1 MSQAPSLRSADA
13 EGAARVPTAARA
25 KGAALRDARRAW
37 RLLHLDANES
47 AALAG
52 RALQR
57 AQAQQDCHAQG
68 WARLALGFHQLY
80 FAGPEQARAE
90 LALASACFQAV
101 RDRAGELLAGAG
113 IGRALWRVGQVSEA
127 LAHLLLLR
135 DEGLRLLKHEQRGVL
150 LNAIAGCYSTL
161 GRSEEA
167 FAYMF
172 EALRGAGPTR
182 GHGFDAAL
190 HCNLSHEL
198 MELGDHEEAL
208 DQVRRGLER
217 SQGLRNARLQ
227 AVLLLNR
234 IVSLTELGRA
244 RQAMPDVE
252 RVRALPADASGR
264 GTTEQ
269 SFEVLA
275 LAALRAG
282 ETDLGEQL
290 LHQARSSPAPTLT
303 DERVQLAL
311 AEALLA
317 HAHGQ
322 TSVGLKHLIE
332 VAPLLGSEPEAGDS
346 CAARASLRLR
356 CQHAQL
362 ESELHEAQGHSAPA
376 LRALRRWQTLSEE
389 RALLAS
395 RARYQAAALQTELLR
410 LRQRLEE
417 NDAKR
422 RATEKAR
429 AEMVLTNLALSR
441 KIDEVQALQVALR
454 EQATQDALTG
464 LFNRRHLN
472 AQLPTMLALAARE
485 SQPLALVLIDLDH
498 FKQVNDQHGHATGDT
513 LLAAFG
519 QLMRSQ
525 LRASDCAFRYGGEEF
540 CLLLPN
546 TAATA
551 AASKVER
558 LLGLWQ
564 QQVFELDSG
573 RLGQQGFC
581 AGVVDSCLAGGKPA
595 ELLRAADDLLLA
607 AKRAGRMRVY
617 CGT

>member
-1 MSQAPSLRSADA
+1 MPQAPSLPPAGAHNATRTPS
-13 EGAARVPTAARA
+13 AARTT
-25 KGAALRDARRAW
+25 GAALRDARRAW

-47 AALAG
+47 AALAS
-52 RALQR
+52 RSLQR
-57 AQAQQDCHAQG
+57 AQARQDLHAQG
-68 WARLALGFHQLY
+68 WARLARGFHHLY
-80 FAGPEQARAE
+80 FASPQEATAE
-90 LALASACFQAV
+90 LTMASACFQAV
-101 RDRAGELLAGAG
+101 TDRAGELLAGAG
-113 IGRALWRVGQVSEA
+113 IGRALWRTGQVDEA

-172 EALRGAGPTR
+172 EALRGAGPAR

-217 SQGLRNARLQ
+217 MQGLRNARLE

-234 IVSLTELGRA
+234 ITSLTELGRA
-244 RQAMPDVE
+244 RQALPDVE
-252 RVRALPADASGR
+252 RVCALPVNASGR
-264 GTTEQ
+264 GTSEQ

-282 ETDLGEQL
+282 ETELGEQL
-290 LHQARSSPAPTLT
+290 LRQARSGPAPTLA
-303 DERVQLAL
+303 DVQMQLAL

-317 HAHGQ
+317 HTQGDA
-322 TSVGLKHLIE
+322 SSGLKHLKA
-332 VAPLLGSEPEAGDS
+332 VTPMLGGARDLGDAS
-346 CAARASLRLR
+346 AARASLRLR
-356 CQHAQL
+356 CLHAQL
-362 ESELHEAQGHSAPA
+362 ESELHEAMGQSAAA
-376 LRALRRWQTLSEE
+376 LSALRRWQALSQE

-395 RARYQAAALQTELLR
+395 RARYQAATLQTELLR

-429 AEMVLTNLALSR
+429 AELALANQALSR
-441 KIDEVQALQVALR
+441 KIDEVQALQEALH
-454 EQATQDALTG
+454 EQATRDALTG

-472 AQLPTMLALAARE
+472 EHFPALLALAARE
-485 SQPLALVLIDLDH
+485 GQPLAVVLVDLDL
-498 FKQVNDQHGHATGDT
+498 FKQVNDQHGHAAGDT

-519 QLMRSQ
+519 QLMRRQ

-540 CLLLPN
+540 CLLLPH
-546 TAATA
+546 TA
-551 AASKVER
+551 AAAAADKIEQ
-558 LLGLWQ
+558 LLALWR
-564 QQVFELDSG
+564 QQVFELEDG
-573 RLGQQGFC
+573 RLAQQSFS
-581 AGVVDSCLAGGKPA
+581 AGVADTRLAGNKPA
-595 ELLRAADDLLLA
+595 ELLRAADELLLA
-607 AKRAGRMRVY
+607 AKRAGRARV
-617 CGT
+617 CCAS